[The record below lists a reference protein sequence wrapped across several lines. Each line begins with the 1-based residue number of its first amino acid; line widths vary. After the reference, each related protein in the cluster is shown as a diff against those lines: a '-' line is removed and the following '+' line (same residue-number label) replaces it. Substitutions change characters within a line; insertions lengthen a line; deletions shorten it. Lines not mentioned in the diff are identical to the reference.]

1 MTLLTSSSPSA
12 PPSYFLS
19 VLLTHGLFPF
29 LKLKYVLSYFKAC
42 RYADP
47 SAKFVHPHPP
57 STHFP
62 SLPHIHLTI
71 PTYFRVHLKS
81 QFHLAAFPDPHSSPS
96 LPYFFRL
103 GMDLQWYN
111 VKAPNFPLFIAL
123 TTYNEIIQLLE
134 MNLIAEIKTSGS
146 QRLCLFYSVFLLFTR
161 VSPIAKQCVE
171 LEPLDAYWLMDSS
184 FRVKTLLTSVPRETT
199 WGTRD
204 GSLFKFW
211 NRTQSEKFFLPF

>member
-1 MTLLTSSSPSA
+1 MTLLTSSSPSV

-111 VKAPNFPLFIAL
+111 VKAPNFPFFIAL
-123 TTYNEIIQLLE
+123 TTYSEIIQLLE

-146 QRLCLFYSVFLLFTR
+146 QRLCLSYSVFLLFTR

-171 LEPLDAYWLMDSS
+171 HWRHSMHTDSWIPLS
-184 FRVKTLLTSVPRETT
+184 
-199 WGTRD
+199 
-204 GSLFKFW
+204 GSKHC
-211 NRTQSEKFFLPF
+211 